1 MYNSNEAVKENWGQ
15 FVYCTCTCVSLLLES
30 STSLLLGNWSDN
42 NLGHKLYR
50 FMTVIY
56 LWANDKSKEKR
67 RVWIQ
72 WKITIFHICDFLN
85 KWNLKFTGEKKNP
98 WALDAEDSWSV
109 WDAGR
114 YFFPIALGTKQM
126 GCHLIR
132 SGAMDG
138 AFQLLATWP
147 RLLRA
152 KGRISLLFSLSPW
165 SSASWNYVSG
175 LLKAH
180 LSASFW
186 NMQTRTLREK
196 NFQTPL

>member
-98 WALDAEDSWSV
+98 WALANAAVYSNSCFTSDHTILHSLCETSYSWSLNFI
-109 WDAGR
+109 
-114 YFFPIALGTKQM
+114 FF
-126 GCHLIR
+126 LI
-132 SGAMDG
+132 
-138 AFQLLATWP
+138 
-147 RLLRA
+147 
-152 KGRISLLFSLSPW
+152 
-165 SSASWNYVSG
+165 G
-175 LLKAH
+175 L
-180 LSASFW
+180 
-186 NMQTRTLREK
+186 
-196 NFQTPL
+196 

>member
-85 KWNLKFTGEKKNP
+85 KWNLKFTGEKKIP
-98 WALDAEDSWSV
+98 EHLLMLRFIPTVASHQIIQSFIHFVKPVTHGHSISFSFLLDSNRGIHQAFCSQRLKYPMNHYITFKVCPSHRNKLSNITP
-109 WDAGR
+109 GK
-114 YFFPIALGTKQM
+114 GM
-126 GCHLIR
+126 GK
-132 SGAMDG
+132 
-138 AFQLLATWP
+138 P
-147 RLLRA
+147 
-152 KGRISLLFSLSPW
+152 
-165 SSASWNYVSG
+165 
-175 LLKAH
+175 
-180 LSASFW
+180 
-186 NMQTRTLREK
+186 
-196 NFQTPL
+196 